1 LKGAEQDPVAD
12 YQAHDPRIAAFASV
26 VDAYDLHGLVFRN
39 FSITSKTRFFFG
51 DITESQHKKLRS
63 IIQKVA
69 IEKDHIVEI

>member
-39 FSITSKTRFFFG
+39 FSITSKTRFFWG
-51 DITESQHKKLRS
+51 YYR
-63 IIQKVA
+63 VA
-69 IEKDHIVEI
+69 TQEIKEHNSKSRH